1 MSTQTLVHYQPD
13 RFDNGLTSQADD
25 ESFFLTKVRK
35 TSPKAEFEATLSAIT
50 KPGGGGHARCRFPTG
65 DY

>member
-1 MSTQTLVHYQPD
+1 MVHYQSN

-25 ESFFLTKVRK
+25 ENFFLTKVGK

-50 KPGGGGHARCRFPTG
+50 KPGGGHARCRFPAG